1 MNKHT
6 RVNLAEP
13 LKKSVKINKSI
24 AIALVYMAAFLFCYI
39 AGVLSTIPVGS
50 SVNIGDIS
58 PQTYTASKDVVDK
71 YSTELAREEAMA
83 KVDAVY
89 KLDSSI
95 TRDTLDKISTDFSA
109 AEQVR
114 QSARTLY
121 LQQTHES
128 DADFR
133 PDKIDWDV
141 ILTKNIVANLKQKL
155 SEYMTDEN
163 VYAIAAS
170 TQSQLL
176 SLKTD
181 LTSLVSNRMSQG
193 LTQDETAEFVNSLAS
208 VLTSE
213 KNYSPEMADLAAN
226 IAGGT
231 IKANKI
237 FDGETTQK
245 NKKAAADAV
254 DEVVYKTGQN
264 IVQKGDIITEA
275 NYKLMMQLG
284 IISDGQSHGMRWI
297 AGGILMLVVY
307 ASWMFY
313 MFILEP
319 KLRFSFRANLSLALL
334 MFICVAIEL
343 VVKSLSLLATPV
355 FLPVLVASAFMRKR
369 SAITLGTLMAIMI
382 CYLTTPSD
390 GMFFCEE
397 NMRMLTAS
405 ILGVFAAVLTL
416 RKRQNRGEF
425 VVAGTVAGC
434 VNVLIYLCF
443 CILDGRHFSSVVHF
457 MLMGLLNGLA
467 AGFVSVGL
475 LPVWERTFLLD
486 TPMQLLEIANPTA
499 PLLKRLMIEAPGTY
513 HHSMMVANLAEAGA
527 EAIGADAL
535 LVRVASYY
543 HDIGKISNPQMFKEN
558 QLHTCNP
565 HDNMPPEQSAK
576 IIIKHV
582 AKGVELAERYKLP
595 RRIVDVIRQHH
606 GTSLALFFYHKA
618 KEQDENVKEELF
630 RYKGPRPNTKEAGI
644 LMLADVVE
652 AAVRANKSAQKNEL
666 EEHVSKLIKSKQD
679 DGQLDDCP
687 LSRPEIRAIE
697 HAFIGVFR
705 GANHQ
710 RIKYPGDERRTTERR
725 ATEDKHE
732 ITV

>member
-121 LQQTHES
+121 FQQTHES

-141 ILTKNIVANLKQKL
+141 ILTKNIVSNLKQKL